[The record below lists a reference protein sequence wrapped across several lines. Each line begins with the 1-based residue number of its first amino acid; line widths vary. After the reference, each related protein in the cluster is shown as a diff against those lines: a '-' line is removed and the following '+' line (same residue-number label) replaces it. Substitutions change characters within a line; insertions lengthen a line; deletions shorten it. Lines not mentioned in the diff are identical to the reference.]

1 MYKEY
6 YKLVYLLMLLDQWIN
21 INNKQLILLIK
32 QFNVLKIKQIE
43 IVNLELYVIKILLI
57 SNKEENT
64 NG

>member
-1 MYKEY
+1 
-6 YKLVYLLMLLDQWIN
+6 MLLDQWIN